1 MVTRLNYI
9 LFGQRER
16 FTVNAQTR
24 TALTIGNLVLSD
36 RELLIIKSETLY
48 NFSNYPFIKR
58 SPPTM
63 KKTSIILFC
72 AHYFP

>member
-36 RELLIIKSETLY
+36 RELLIIKSETL
-48 NFSNYPFIKR
+48 
-58 SPPTM
+58 
-63 KKTSIILFC
+63 
-72 AHYFP
+72 